1 MLETVVSKL
10 SSNSVG
16 ELLFLMLEI
25 MMDSE
30 LLPER
35 KVTLNHE
42 LQIWQKLPEFYLVF
56 QSGPSILVCEWC
68 LYVCGIVLTIKLA
81 REQWGLEKSD
91 EGYS

>member
-42 LQIWQKLPEFYLVF
+42 LQIRQKLPEF
-56 QSGPSILVCEWC
+56 
-68 LYVCGIVLTIKLA
+68 
-81 REQWGLEKSD
+81 
-91 EGYS
+91 

>member
-35 KVTLNHE
+35 KVTLNHK
-42 LQIWQKLPEFYLVF
+42 LQIQQKLPEF
-56 QSGPSILVCEWC
+56 
-68 LYVCGIVLTIKLA
+68 
-81 REQWGLEKSD
+81 
-91 EGYS
+91 